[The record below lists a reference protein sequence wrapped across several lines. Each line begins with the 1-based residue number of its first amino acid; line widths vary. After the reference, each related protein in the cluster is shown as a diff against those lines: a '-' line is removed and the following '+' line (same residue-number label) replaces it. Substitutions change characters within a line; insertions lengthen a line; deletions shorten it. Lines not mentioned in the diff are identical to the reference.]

1 MAKSEDYTLVDLLA
15 IGMATVDSDAI
26 RSKDGHLAPGPGAH
40 DRAMRLLA
48 KANQENLVKVGWV
61 SESDT
66 LYTDGQKADNPH
78 VRLRPV
84 FKVRNNR

>member
-1 MAKSEDYTLVDLLA
+1 
-15 IGMATVDSDAI
+15 
-26 RSKDGHLAPGPGAH
+26 
-40 DRAMRLLA
+40 MRLLA